1 MNTLYALIIA
11 CLSLQVWFGPS
22 ATATTSINVSEYSTA
37 QELLASAVTSPDE
50 ATTLWAALPRLEDY
64 SKENGLAIDDGG
76 YTAAVT
82 VPVMPHIEDHSINT
96 GVDLYADD
104 DAWDFKVPAKT
115 DLYAIQAS
123 DWW

>member
-22 ATATTSINVSEYSTA
+22 ATPTTSINVSEYSTA
-37 QELLASAVTSPDE
+37 RELGFEGTSGDD
-50 ATTLWAALPRLEDY
+50 ANAQWAALPRLEDY
-64 SKENGLAIDDGG
+64 SIETGLAVDDDG

-82 VPVMPHIEDHSINT
+82 VPAAKIDNQSIDT
-96 GVDLYADD
+96 GIDWVADD
-104 DAWDFKVPAKT
+104 DAWDFKVPADT
-115 DLYAIQAS
+115 DPHAIRAS